1 MNQFWIRV
9 GYAQK
14 LKPAAALLPPAS
26 SPAAALLR
34 RAPKPV
40 LLAVDPTPA
49 SFPASL
55 AASSTATAVPLSRPL
70 FAENRKEEE
79 NSRKEMREDD
89 ENKRRDHHG
98 LVCKGKTRNEGGLK
112 SQPRK

>member
-9 GYAQK
+9 GYTQK
-14 LKPAAALLPPAS
+14 LKPDAALLPPTS

-40 LLAVDPTPA
+40 LLADERTPA

-55 AASSTATAVPLSRPL
+55 AASSTVTVVPLSRPL
-70 FAENRKEEE
+70 FVENRKEEE
-79 NSRKEMREDD
+79 NSRKEMR
-89 ENKRRDHHG
+89 
-98 LVCKGKTRNEGGLK
+98 
-112 SQPRK
+112 